1 MGMDKRM
8 AWAFVSFVLLYSQSR
23 GKFLIFLKQLIY
35 SYYEDELEDFLSVL
49 GCLGMYLP

>member
-23 GKFLIFLKQLIY
+23 GKFLICLKQLIY